1 MKAVVLAL
9 SVAAV
14 ALAAPQG
21 GYNYQ
26 GPVVQPQYSAPAP
39 EYSDAPAQYTFQWDI
54 NDQYS
59 GNYYGH
65 QEQRDGA
72 NTQGSYYVR
81 LPDTRLMRVDY
92 YVDEYGFH
100 PTVTYEGEAQYPSA
114 PAQIYQPAPAPTQVY
129 VQPAPAPQQTYQQP
143 APTPSQLYAQP
154 GK

>member
-1 MKAVVLAL
+1 MKTVIAIL

-26 GPVVQPQYSAPAP
+26 GPVIQPQYSAPAP
-39 EYSDAPAQYTFQWDI
+39 QYNDIPAQYNFQWDV

-59 GNYYGH
+59 GNFYGH
-65 QEQRDGA
+65 QEQRDGS
-72 NTQGSYYVR
+72 NTQGSYYVQ
-81 LPDTRLMRVDY
+81 LPDTRLMKVDY
-92 YVDEYGFH
+92 YVDDFGFH

-114 PAQIYQPAPAPTQVY
+114 PAQTYQPAPAPSQVY
-129 VQPAPAPQQTYQQP
+129 AQPAP
-143 APTPSQLYAQP
+143 APTPSQLYSLP